1 METYQYNFTTITKGV
16 CSADTV
22 TKLATRECQKYLAA
36 EPNKIYTTLNIIM
49 NDMCAADE
57 IPSALEGL
65 RLNRE
70 DFKKAHN
77 KTSNRLTPIGLV
89 LDLDDGLVSTDLKF
103 GNNIVINC
111 PFGLKVDFYREF

>member
-1 METYQYNFTTITKGV
+1 MVFQWSYTDYDYYSYQNMETYQYNFTTITKGV
-16 CSADTV
+16 CSPDTV

-57 IPSALEGL
+57 IPSALDGL

-70 DFKKAHN
+70 DFKKAHP
-77 KTSNRLTPIGLV
+77 SMHMPIV
-89 LDLDDGLVSTDLKF
+89 QDGVQSVYGSTL
-103 GNNIVINC
+103 I
-111 PFGLKVDFYREF
+111 